1 MDDLAERI
9 ARDVLGRPEA
19 TADARRAGVLAKA
32 NLATEMV
39 GEFPELQGAMGG
51 PWTLPSLWTRRRAH
65 NTMDTPQ
72 TACRRCGRADAPTTP
87 WTRRRR
93 PKSERV
99 DDLAERIAR
108 DVLGRP
114 EATADARRAGVLAK
128 ANLATEMV
136 GEFPELQGA
145 MVEARGRC
153 RRCGRADAPTTPW
166 TRRRRPAHTVHIKE
180 RTPQVGEL

>member
-72 TACRRCGRADAPTTP
+72 TACPH
-87 WTRRRR
+87 R
-93 PKSERV
+93 PH
-99 DDLAERIAR
+99 
-108 DVLGRP
+108 
-114 EATADARRAGVLAK
+114 
-128 ANLATEMV
+128 
-136 GEFPELQGA
+136 QGA
-145 MVEARGRC
+145 HSTGGGTLNDR
-153 RRCGRADAPTTPW
+153 
-166 TRRRRPAHTVHIKE
+166 
-180 RTPQVGEL
+180 